1 MARDRGALQVIGSVI
16 VAVVI
21 VIATVVAVTAK
32 LGPDGDELLED
43 REERREEDE
52 NSGRGS
58 LMEELDRLWHAVGE
72 RS

>member
-32 LGPDGDELLED
+32 LGPDGYELLED

-72 RS
+72 R

>member
-1 MARDRGALQVIGSVI
+1 MPQRKSQGTDDQDPGQQL
-16 VAVVI
+16 
-21 VIATVVAVTAK
+21 
-32 LGPDGDELLED
+32 
-43 REERREEDE
+43 REESNQERREEDE